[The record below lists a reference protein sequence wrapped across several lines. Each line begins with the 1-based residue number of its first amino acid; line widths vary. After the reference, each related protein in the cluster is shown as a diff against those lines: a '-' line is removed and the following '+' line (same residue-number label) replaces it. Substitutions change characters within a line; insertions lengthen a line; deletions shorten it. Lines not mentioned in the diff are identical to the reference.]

1 MKTASWILLTLAT
14 LLIILGGLGS
24 TFIAYF
30 GAPSADAITPTTTL
44 ESLQVSEETAT
55 ALRGRR
61 GTAGAFAIAFAS
73 LLLFVILGPYRKGS
87 LWAWWAIL
95 CSTSLL
101 AGFAALRIPAL
112 GISQGASTYGILLVV
127 VIIGLLLDVSR
138 LTNRPGAE

>member
-1 MKTASWILLTLAT
+1 MRTASWILLTLVT
-14 LLIILGGLGS
+14 LLIALGGLGS

-30 GAPSADAITPTTTL
+30 GAPSADAITPSMTL
-44 ESLQVSEETAT
+44 ESLQVGEETAT

-101 AGFAALRIPAL
+101 AGFAALRIIAL
-112 GISQGASTYGILLVV
+112 GTSQGVSTYGILLAVV
-127 VIIGLLLDVSR
+127 VIGLLLDVKR
-138 LTNRPGAE
+138 LTSGGAE